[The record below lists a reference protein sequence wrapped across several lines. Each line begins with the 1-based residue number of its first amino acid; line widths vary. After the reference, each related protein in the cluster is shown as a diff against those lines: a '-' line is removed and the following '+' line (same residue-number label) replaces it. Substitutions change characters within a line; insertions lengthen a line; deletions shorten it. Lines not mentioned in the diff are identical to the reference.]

1 VSSFLAQQAYV
12 RRATPLHTARAGAAA
27 AFCAA
32 FALAPALYQH
42 PVVLFAAGGGIM
54 VAAALAGV
62 GRQVRRAA
70 LLGLPI
76 AIVIALVNPL
86 VSQNGQ
92 TIVAQLGTLFG
103 HRFDVTL
110 EAIVFG
116 LVAGLRVIV
125 LVASFGLFNAVVDPD
140 ELLRAVRRVSYR
152 SALTASLA
160 TRLVP
165 VLVRDAGRMS
175 EAARCRARPAPR
187 TAVARAALASALDR
201 AVDVAAALELRG
213 YGSAVRPARRKRP
226 WSRHDVRAA
235 IGAAVLALIL
245 VAASVAGVGQ
255 FEPYPALDMP
265 FTAADAA
272 LCALLV
278 VAGAIPFA
286 GRGARLGV
294 AYG

>member
-12 RRATPLHTARAGAAA
+12 RRPTPLHTARAGAAA
-27 AFCAA
+27 GFCAA
-32 FALAPALYQH
+32 FALVPALFAH
-42 PVVLFAAGGGIM
+42 PIVLAAAGGGILL
-54 VAAALAGV
+54 AATLARV
-62 GRQVRRAA
+62 GAQVRRAA

-86 VSQNGQ
+86 VSQNGE
-92 TIVAQLGTLFG
+92 TILFRLGVLFG

-110 EAIVFG
+110 EAVVFG
-116 LVAGLRVIV
+116 LVAGFRVII
-125 LVASFGLFNAVVDPD
+125 LVAAFGLFNAVVDPD
-140 ELLRAVRRVSYR
+140 ELLKAVRRFSYR

-175 EAARCRARPAPR
+175 DAARCRARPAPR

-213 YGSAVRPARRKRP
+213 YGSAVRPARRRRP

-235 IGAAVLALIL
+235 LAAICLTAV
-245 VAASVAGVGQ
+245 VAAAAIAGVGA
-255 FEPYPALDMP
+255 FEPYPALQMSFD
-265 FTAADAA
+265 AADAA
-272 LCALLV
+272 LCAFLIGF
-278 VAGAIPFA
+278 GAAPFV
-286 GRGARLGV
+286 GRRARLGV
-294 AYG
+294 AYA